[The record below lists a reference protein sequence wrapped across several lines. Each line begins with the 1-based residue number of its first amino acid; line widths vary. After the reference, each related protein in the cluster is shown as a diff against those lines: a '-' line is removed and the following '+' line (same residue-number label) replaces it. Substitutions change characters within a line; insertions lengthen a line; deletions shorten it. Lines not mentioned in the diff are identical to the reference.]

1 MVPPL
6 TRQMEER
13 IAAMR
18 AASAQPA

>member
-13 IAAMR
+13 IATMR
-18 AASAQPA
+18 AASAKTT